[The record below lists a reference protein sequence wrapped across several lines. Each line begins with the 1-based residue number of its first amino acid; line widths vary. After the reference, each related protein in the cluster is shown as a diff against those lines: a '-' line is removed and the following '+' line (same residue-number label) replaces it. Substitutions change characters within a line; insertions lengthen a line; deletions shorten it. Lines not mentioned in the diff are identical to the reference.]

1 MLDIIIAQLSTFGG
15 PVLIALFV
23 VSLVATSITVF
34 KVLQYLRL
42 GVGRHK
48 PGQQAMQHWNAGDP
62 ETAMRIVTAD
72 RAQLS
77 QVLLAA
83 MNSLAY
89 YPGDAALARQAA
101 TQTALQSLATI
112 SKYLRIIEAVVQAA
126 PMLGLLGTVIGMI
139 EAFGKVSEGGG
150 AADPSALAGG
160 IWIAL
165 TTTAMGLTVAI
176 PFYFISVW
184 LESRVESEREAM
196 DAAIADVT
204 FGMSTHAPASN

>member
-1 MLDIIIAQLSTFGG
+1 MFDIIIAQLTTFGG

-23 VSLVATSITVF
+23 VSVMATAITVF
-34 KVLQYLRL
+34 KVLQFARM
-42 GVGRHK
+42 GVGRH
-48 PGQQAMQHWNAGDP
+48 GAAQAAMQRWNSGDTV
-62 ETAMRIVTAD
+62 TAMNIVSHDNA
-72 RAQLS
+72 ALS
-77 QVLLAA
+77 QVLNAA
-83 MNSLAY
+83 MSSLAY

-101 TQTALQSLATI
+101 TQTALHLLTAI
-112 SKYLRIIEAVVQAA
+112 SKNLRAIEAVVQAS

-165 TTTAMGLTVAI
+165 TTTALGLTVAI
-176 PFYFISVW
+176 PFYFVSVW
-184 LESRVESEREAM
+184 LESRVDAERAAM

-204 FGMSTHAPASN
+204 FGMAHSPGA